1 MSSEAAAAA
10 DSWRS
15 SIAQSYRS
23 TEVRSIATV
32 LAELEPGATSASKT
46 MLAMRFEESIF
57 KAATS
62 LDDYKKTI
70 EKRLKKLRKHY
81 SKQQAYGGETNI
93 ELNDDLTREK
103 EALLENELRE
113 NFGPKIMY
121 IVDKSPLAVTVTR
134 EKSDEV
140 KAKTLENH
148 ANKIKEYVAVLGLSS
163 TQPKV
168 HKDLKYLT
176 RMKEYL
182 EKYAEIV
189 RDHVSK
195 VCDPEMYLCDSFAK
209 LDQHF
214 MLAESASDKLRM
226 ALQEYDADYA
236 PSTPDHLT
244 RLMDKMNEPL
254 PIPRKSDEKGELK
267 YALGKIEKFRTATSA
282 LYHYWNLN
290 WGDRSSFSGCSN
302 KCMDVALKCLIELE
316 SEYDSLVKD
325 LEDTDENGKRI
336 IQLED
341 AWNNVMTYVDNEN
354 DTSLAE
360 DMDEQQPEAK
370 RQKMEDSSKCH
381 IMICSRVL
389 LTPGRAIISSIIPV
403 LKRKRAKLVRD
414 TSSPHVILK
423 FGKAFEMKIFFVPL
437 LVTIR
442 AIKDK
447 EENSS
452 SQQQMCTTIGG
463 SLRWPSLHQ
472 GLHGSPTS
480 SSDKPKELTVLGV
493 TGPHTALA
501 NIAAKKLE
509 YASSQATL
517 VLRRC
522 FAETIA
528 GKGAV
533 AKSDFE
539 IEILEVGA
547 LVKFL
552 LIARCTYIPDWVD
565 DD

>member
-1 MSSEAAAAA
+1 MSSDAAA

-15 SIAQSYRS
+15 NIAQSYRS
-23 TEVRSIATV
+23 TEVRSIAKV

-81 SKQQAYGGETNI
+81 SKQQAAGGEGP
-93 ELNDDLTREK
+93 ENDELTREK
-103 EALLENELRE
+103 EALLESELRE
-113 NFGPKIMY
+113 NFGSKMIY
-121 IVDKSPLAVTVTR
+121 IVEKSPLAVTVTR
-134 EKSDEV
+134 DKSDEA

-148 ANKIKEYVAVLGLSS
+148 ASKIREYLAVLGLSS
-163 TQPKV
+163 TPKV
-168 HKDLKYLT
+168 QKDLKYLT
-176 RMKEYL
+176 RMKEHL
-182 EKYAEIV
+182 EKYAEII

-195 VCDPEMYLCDSFAK
+195 VCDPEMYLCDSFVK

-214 MLAESASDKLRM
+214 ANEESASERLRK
-226 ALQEYDADYA
+226 AFQENDPDYTQ
-236 PSTPDHLT
+236 STPDHLS
-244 RLMDKMNEPL
+244 RLMDKINEPL
-254 PIPRKSDEKGELK
+254 PIPRKNEEMKFVL
-267 YALGKIEKFRTATSA
+267 AKIEKFRTATSA
-282 LYHYWNLN
+282 LYHYWNLS
-290 WGDRSSFSGCSN
+290 WGDRTAFSGCSK
-302 KCMDVALKCLIELE
+302 KCIDVALKCLIELE
-316 SEYDSLVKD
+316 KEYDSLVKELD
-325 LEDTDENGKRI
+325 DTDDSGKRI

-341 AWNNVMTYVDNEN
+341 AWNNVMQFVESEN
-354 DTSLAE
+354 DTSL
-360 DMDEQQPEAK
+360 DIDEPEAK
-370 RQKMEDSSKCH
+370 RQKTEEPKCH

-403 LKRKRAKLVRD
+403 LKRKRAMLVRN
-414 TSSPHVILK
+414 TSSPHVVLE

-442 AIKDK
+442 ALK
-447 EENSS
+447 EKEQK
-452 SQQQMCTTIGG
+452 SQQIGSIDG
-463 SLRWPSLHQ
+463 GLRWPSLHQ
-472 GLHGSPTS
+472 GLHGSPAA
-480 SSDKPKELTVLGV
+480 DKPKELTVLGV
-493 TGPHTALA
+493 TGPHTTLA

-522 FAETIA
+522 FAETVT

-533 AKSDFE
+533 AKTDFE

-552 LIARCTYIPDWVD
+552 QIARSTFTPDWVD